1 MAADATGTEN
11 ITLQSGEAAIIS
23 KTSTNVNITASAGF
37 VTTHTNIF
45 SAVEDG
51 SIDFNNGRLKLG
63 SARVYMGNSSEL
75 MNFYLS
81 DGQQQKVEFT
91 GSDDTL
97 DTIKERGNFLLKGNK
112 RSTITAGSGNDTIL
126 ACSRNVVDAGDG
138 RNQIYIAQDEDSTV
152 VMSGKGRSTVHGFN
166 TGYDGDCVKIDDLNA
181 VKFKFDTNGMR
192 LTSNDARLNF
202 DGIGLTT
209 ASGGEKI
216 LLTDNKKTIRTVV
229 AQDNQ
234 MIIVDEA
241 AQAFFGKRSGLN
253 FSDYDE
259 DVNINLS
266 DGTGKLGNWDAT
278 FSGFNKLQAGNGMS
292 TLIGDSGRNTLI
304 AGNGYTSIWG
314 NAGND
319 TLIGKGGSADKFGK
333 TTFFFLAG
341 DGYDVISN
349 FEFLTEENRYEGIDD
364 KIEITAANAVT
375 DVFIS
380 DNDVVLQINDSD
392 DYLRIKDAVGKDFRI
407 NNLIAKVDRKN
418 LAYDGLANCYVAKGI
433 SSLTVDSSVGS
444 AEIWLDSSHGT
455 FFLGEIR
462 TLNASAVDG
471 RTSLVGNEYDNTIIA
486 GQGDSSL
493 WGGFIAS
500 NDVLQ
505 GGESKNTFFYLGGNG
520 RDTISGINDG
530 DAVILSDISL
540 DQIIS
545 TNISTDAVSIN
556 FIDGGSLQINGSAD
570 VTYQLADGSKF
581 SANHQN
587 LEWIERK

>member
-63 SARVYMGNSSEL
+63 SARVYMGNNSEL

-81 DGQQQKVEFT
+81 DGQQQKVGFT

-97 DTIKERGNFLLKGNK
+97 DTSKERGNFLLKGNE

-126 ACSRNVVDAGDG
+126 AGSRNVVDAGDG

-181 VKFKFDTNGMR
+181 VKFKFDTNGRR

-202 DGIGLTT
+202 DGIGLTM
-209 ASGGEKI
+209 ADSGEKI
-216 LLTDNKKTIRTVV
+216 LLTDNTKTIRTVV

-234 MIIVDEA
+234 TIIVDEA

-292 TLIGDSGRNTLI
+292 TLIGDSSRNTLI
-304 AGNGYTSIWG
+304 AGTGYTSMWG
-314 NAGND
+314 GAGND
-319 TLIGKGGSADKFGK
+319 TLIGEGGSADKEGS

-341 DGYDVISN
+341 DGRDVITD
-349 FEFLTEENRYEGIDD
+349 FEFLNDQNRFDSIDD
-364 KIEITAANAVT
+364 KIDITDANKVT
-375 DVFIS
+375 NVFRS
-380 DNDVVLQINDSD
+380 GEDVVLQINNSD
-392 DYLRIKDAVGKDFRI
+392 DYLRIKGAVGKDFRI
-407 NNLIAKVDRKN
+407 NNLIAKVDEN
-418 LAYDGLANCYVAKGI
+418 IHFDGLANCYVAVGG
-433 SSLTVDSSVGS
+433 SSLTVDSSIGS
-444 AEIWLDSSHGT
+444 AEIWLDNSHGEY
-455 FFLGEIR
+455 FLGGIR
-462 TLNASAVDG
+462 TLDASAVTG
-471 RTSLVGNEYDNTIIA
+471 KTSLVGNEFNNTILA
-486 GQGDSSL
+486 GHGDSSL
-493 WGGFIAS
+493 WGGFTAS
-500 NDVLQ
+500 DDVLQ
-505 GGESKNTFFYLGGNG
+505 GGESKNTFFYCNGNG

-530 DAVILSDISL
+530 DAMILSDISL

-545 TNISTDAVSIN
+545 TNISNDAVSIN
-556 FIDGGSLQINGSAD
+556 FIDGGSLRINGSAD
-570 VTYQLADGSKF
+570 VTYQLADGSKY
-581 SANHQN
+581 SANRTT
-587 LEWIERK
+587 LDWDSK